1 MTERQLA
8 LEIIY
13 KTISDNSYTNLLMR
27 HKLNEIEV
35 EKRPFVTNLVI
46 GVLKKYDYL
55 IYLLKDYIKDNTS
68 LKNKVILSMAIY
80 EKIYLK
86 KEAYVFNEYV
96 NLGKNEYDRA
106 FINAV
111 LHNDIKKIKACEE
124 YINESLPKW
133 LYGLLSKQYSKDEL
147 EKILDSYRRVPL
159 TYYRINHHKKFNV
172 KDVQF
177 VNRDI
182 FTCKRNLINSEE
194 FKQGQFYIQDI
205 NSASLYENLDLKE
218 DDYLLDVCC
227 APGGKLFNCLDIVK
241 PANAYANELH
251 ANRLELIKKK
261 ASVLGFEGIHYI
273 NYDGR
278 DLNKHFKKKFNKI
291 ILDVPCSGLGTIGRK
306 PDLKY
311 HIKPENLDELEKI
324 QAQLLDSI
332 KDILEDKGIMLY
344 STCTLNKKENGKQ
357 IKRFL
362 DNNPDFKLL
371 KEDTIIN
378 EFGDCFYFAKLTKE

>member
-96 NLGKNEYDRA
+96 NLGKNEYDKA

-111 LHNDIKKIKACEE
+111 LHNDIKKIKANEE

-133 LYGLLSKQYSKDEL
+133 LYGLLSKQYSEDEL

-194 FKQGQFYIQDI
+194 FKEGQFYIQDI

-241 PANAYANELH
+241 PTNAYANELH

>member
-27 HKLNEIEV
+27 HKLNEIEPS
-35 EKRPFVTNLVI
+35 KRPFVTNLVI

-55 IYLLKDYIKDNTS
+55 LFLLKDYIKSNTS
-68 LKNKVILSMAIY
+68 TKNKVILSMALY
-80 EKIYLK
+80 EKIYLNK
-86 KEAYVFNEYV
+86 ASYIFNEYV
-96 NLGKNEYDRA
+96 NLGKNDYDKA

-111 LHNDIKKIKACEE
+111 LHNDIKVIKSDNE

-133 LYGLLSKQYSKDEL
+133 LYDLLSKQYNDDEL
-147 EKILDSYRRVPL
+147 KKILDNYQRIP
-159 TYYRINHHKKFNV
+159 TIYYRINHHKKLSV
-172 KDVQF
+172 KDIDF
-177 VNRDI
+177 VNKDI
-182 FTCKRNLINSEE
+182 FTSENNLLNSEE
-194 FKQGQFYIQDI
+194 FKEGQFYIQDI

-218 DDYLLDVCC
+218 DDYLLDVCS

-241 PANAYANELH
+241 PSMAYANELH

-311 HIKPENLDELEKI
+311 HIKPENLDELQTI
-324 QAQLLDSI
+324 QSELLDNI
-332 KDILEDKGIMLY
+332 KDLLEDKGILLY
-344 STCTLNKKENGKQ
+344 STCTLNKKENSKQ
-357 IKRFL
+357 IEKFL
-362 DNNPDFKLL
+362 ANNTNFKLL

>member
-27 HKLNEIEV
+27 HKLNEIEPS
-35 EKRPFVTNLVI
+35 KRPFVTNLVV

-55 IYLLKDYIKDNTS
+55 LFLLKDYIKNNTS
-68 LKNKVILSMAIY
+68 TKNKVILTMALY
-80 EKIYLK
+80 EKIYLNK
-86 KEAYVFNEYV
+86 AAYIFNEYV
-96 NLGKNEYDRA
+96 NLGKNDYDKA

-111 LHNDIKKIKACEE
+111 LHNDIKVIKSDDEH
-124 YINESLPKW
+124 INESLPKW
-133 LYGLLSKQYSKDEL
+133 LYSLLSKQYNEKEL
-147 EKILDSYRRVPL
+147 TKILDNYQRIP
-159 TYYRINHHKKFNV
+159 TIYYRINHHKKLSV
-172 KDVQF
+172 KDIEF
-177 VNRDI
+177 VNKDI
-182 FTCKRNLINSEE
+182 FTSENNLLNSEE
-194 FKQGQFYIQDI
+194 FKEGQFYIQDI
-205 NSASLYENLDLKE
+205 NSASLYENLNLKE
-218 DDYLLDVCC
+218 DDYLLDVCS

-241 PANAYANELH
+241 PSMAYANELH

-311 HIKPENLDELEKI
+311 HIKPENLDELQTI
-324 QAQLLDSI
+324 QSELLDNI
-332 KDILEDKGIMLY
+332 KDLLEDKGILLY
-344 STCTLNKKENGKQ
+344 STCTLNKKENSKQ
-357 IKRFL
+357 IEKFL
-362 DNNPDFKLL
+362 ANNTNFKLL

>member
-27 HKLNEIEV
+27 HKLNEIESS
-35 EKRPFVTNLVI
+35 KRPFVTNLVM

-55 IYLLKDYIKDNTS
+55 LFLLKDYIKDNTS
-68 LKNKVILSMAIY
+68 TKNKVILTMALY
-80 EKIYLK
+80 EKIYLNK
-86 KEAYVFNEYV
+86 ASYIFNEYV
-96 NLGKNEYDRA
+96 SFANNDYDKA
-106 FINAV
+106 FINAI
-111 LHNDIKKIKACEE
+111 LHNDIKVIKSDNS

-133 LYGLLSKQYSKDEL
+133 LYGLLSKQYNNDEL
-147 EKILDSYRRVPL
+147 SKILDNYQRIP
-159 TYYRINHHKKFNV
+159 TIYYRINHHKKLSI
-172 KDVQF
+172 KDINF
-177 VNRDI
+177 INKDI
-182 FTCKRNLINSEE
+182 FTSNNNLLNSNE
-194 FKQGQFYIQDI
+194 FKEGQFYIQDI
-205 NSASLYENLDLKE
+205 NSASLYENLDLNE
-218 DDYLLDVCC
+218 NDYLLDVCS

-241 PANAYANELH
+241 PSNAYANELH

-278 DLNKHFKKKFNKI
+278 DLNKHFKKKFTKI

-311 HIKPENLDELEKI
+311 HIKPENLDELQVI
-324 QAQLLDSI
+324 QSELLDSI
-332 KDILEDKGIMLY
+332 KDLLEDEGILLY
-344 STCTLNKKENGKQ
+344 STCTLNKKENSKQ
-357 IKRFL
+357 IEKFL
-362 DNNPDFKLL
+362 ANNTNFKLL

>member
-111 LHNDIKKIKACEE
+111 LHNDIKKIKANEE

-133 LYGLLSKQYSKDEL
+133 LYGLLSKQYSEDEL

-194 FKQGQFYIQDI
+194 FKEGQFYIQDI

>member
-96 NLGKNEYDRA
+96 NLGKNEYDKA

-111 LHNDIKKIKACEE
+111 LHNDIKKIKANEE

-194 FKQGQFYIQDI
+194 FKEGQFYIQDI

-241 PANAYANELH
+241 PTNAYANELH

>member
-96 NLGKNEYDRA
+96 NLGKNEYDKA

-111 LHNDIKKIKACEE
+111 LHNDIKKIKANEE

-133 LYGLLSKQYSKDEL
+133 LYGLLSKQYSEDEL

-194 FKQGQFYIQDI
+194 FKEGQFYIQDI

>member
-111 LHNDIKKIKACEE
+111 LHNDIKKIKANEE

-133 LYGLLSKQYSKDEL
+133 LYGLLSKQYSEDEL

-194 FKQGQFYIQDI
+194 FKEGQFYIQDI

-241 PANAYANELH
+241 PTNAYANELH

>member
-111 LHNDIKKIKACEE
+111 LHNDIKKIKAFEE

-147 EKILDSYRRVPL
+147 EKILDSYRRVPV

-194 FKQGQFYIQDI
+194 FKEGQFYIQDI

-357 IKRFL
+357 IKKFL

>member
-111 LHNDIKKIKACEE
+111 LHNDIKKIKANEE

-194 FKQGQFYIQDI
+194 FKEGQFYIQDI

-241 PANAYANELH
+241 PTNAYANELH

>member
-27 HKLNEIEV
+27 HKLNEIESS
-35 EKRPFVTNLVI
+35 KRPFVTNLVM

-55 IYLLKDYIKDNTS
+55 LFLLKDYIKDNTS
-68 LKNKVILSMAIY
+68 TKNKVILTMALY
-80 EKIYLK
+80 EKIYLNK
-86 KEAYVFNEYV
+86 ASYIFNEYV
-96 NLGKNEYDRA
+96 SLAKNDYDKA
-106 FINAV
+106 FINAI
-111 LHNDIKKIKACEE
+111 LHNNIKVIKSDDA

-133 LYGLLSKQYSKDEL
+133 LYGLLSKQYNNDEL
-147 EKILDSYRRVPL
+147 SKILDNYQRVP
-159 TYYRINHHKKFNV
+159 TIYYRINHRKKLSV
-172 KDVQF
+172 KDINF
-177 VNRDI
+177 INKDI
-182 FTCKRNLINSEE
+182 FTSNNNLLNSNE
-194 FKQGQFYIQDI
+194 FKEGQFYIQDI
-205 NSASLYENLDLKE
+205 NSASLYENLDLNE
-218 DDYLLDVCC
+218 NDYLLDVCS

-241 PANAYANELH
+241 PSNAYANELH

-278 DLNKHFKKKFNKI
+278 VLNKHFKKKFTKI

-311 HIKPENLDELEKI
+311 HIKPENLDELQVI
-324 QAQLLDSI
+324 QSELLDSI
-332 KDILEDKGIMLY
+332 KDLLEDEGILLY
-344 STCTLNKKENGKQ
+344 STCTLNKKENSKQ
-357 IKRFL
+357 IEKFL
-362 DNNPDFKLL
+362 ANNTNFKLL

>member
-27 HKLNEIEV
+27 HKLNEIEPS
-35 EKRPFVTNLVI
+35 KRPFVTNLVI

-55 IYLLKDYIKDNTS
+55 LFLLKDYIKSNTS
-68 LKNKVILSMAIY
+68 TKNKVILTMALY
-80 EKIYLK
+80 EKIYLNK
-86 KEAYVFNEYV
+86 ASYIFNEYV
-96 NLGKNEYDRA
+96 NLGKNDYDKA

-111 LHNDIKKIKACEE
+111 LHNDIKVIKSDNE

-133 LYGLLSKQYSKDEL
+133 LYSLLSKQYNEEEL
-147 EKILDSYRRVPL
+147 TKILDNYQRIP
-159 TYYRINHHKKFNV
+159 TIYYRINHHKKLSV
-172 KDVQF
+172 KDIDF
-177 VNRDI
+177 VNKNI
-182 FTCKRNLINSEE
+182 FTSENNLLNSEE
-194 FKQGQFYIQDI
+194 FKEGQFYIQDI
-205 NSASLYENLDLKE
+205 NSASLYENLDLKD
-218 DDYLLDVCC
+218 DDYLLDVCS

-241 PANAYANELH
+241 PSKAYANELH

-311 HIKPENLDELEKI
+311 HIKPENLDELQTI
-324 QAQLLDSI
+324 QSELLDNI
-332 KDILEDKGIMLY
+332 KDLLEDKGILLY
-344 STCTLNKKENGKQ
+344 STCTLNKKENSKQ
-357 IKRFL
+357 IEKFL
-362 DNNPDFKLL
+362 ANNTNFKLL

>member
-111 LHNDIKKIKACEE
+111 LHNDIKKIKANEE

-194 FKQGQFYIQDI
+194 FKEGQFYIQDI

-241 PANAYANELH
+241 PTNAYANELH

-273 NYDGR
+273 NFDGR